1 MMNLYYRCHVIH
13 EDIRSL
19 CYTVFGCRPQRSEL
33 SRSSSLMQA
42 MHWVDQ
48 QVAKQAAIH
57 WVDPDSTRQTDTSPA
72 QASQPALL

>member
-1 MMNLYYRCHVIH
+1 MNLYYRCHVIH
-13 EDIRSL
+13 EDIRSV
-19 CYTVFGCRPQRSEL
+19 CYTIFDRRPQRAEL

-48 QVAKQAAIH
+48 QVAKQAAVL